1 MSDDLTWMPAWQ
13 IRDLITKRDVSA
25 LEVTDHFLARIEEF
39 NPVLKAFKHVDADGA
54 RQQAK
59 LADALNSGEPGPL
72 HGIPISVK
80 EHIAVE
86 GMPVAMLLSAG
97 SERIARYDD
106 LPVTRLRTAGAIIVG
121 TNTMM
126 GTSAPGLFEFNWDRE
141 ARNPW
146 DPSRAPGW
154 SSSGGAATA
163 AARLLPIA
171 IGSDGGGSIR
181 LPAAYCGVIGL
192 HPTAGLV
199 PSYNPHVQARMNPT
213 ISVGPLARDVTD
225 VAITLQ
231 AMSGPDGRDFDCIQT
246 TLASPLDHLNDG
258 ISGCRLA
265 WTDDYGF
272 AGMYAFEESPGVI
285 AAVREASLPVVH
297 ALGATIDETHIVL
310 EDFWP
315 GYVTSQFLFG
325 GGPTGTIQPPEPSPW
340 MEAMESRGRNWSA
353 LHQYFGQ
360 NDLLLSPTS
369 QLVAPTMDEW
379 AAWWGGHGPEPF
391 PHGTFA
397 PHYTSH
403 THMFNWLGFP
413 AANVPCGFLDGLPIG
428 LQVVGWPGSEDIIL
442 RFAQAFLQA
451 SPRNEHP
458 PTS

>member
-1 MSDDLTWMPAWQ
+1 VNDELTWMPAW
-13 IRDLITKRDVSA
+13 RLRELMVKRVVSA
-25 LEVTDHFLARIEEF
+25 LEVTDHFLGRIEEL
-39 NPVLKAFKHVDADGA
+39 NPVLNAFKHVDPEGA
-54 RQQAK
+54 RQQASY
-59 LADALNSGEPGPL
+59 ADSHSGETSGPL

-80 EHIAVE
+80 EHISVA
-86 GMPVAMLLSAG
+86 GMPVMTLFG
-97 SERIARYDD
+97 DGTERIARDDD
-106 LPVTRLRTAGAIIVG
+106 LAVTRLRTAGAIIVG

-126 GTSAPGLFEFNWDRE
+126 GTSAPGLFQFNWERE

-171 IGSDGGGSIR
+171 VGSDGGGSTR
-181 LPAAYCGVIGL
+181 LPGAYSGVIGM

-199 PSYNPHVQARMNPT
+199 PSYNPALRVRMNPT
-213 ISVGPLARDVTD
+213 VSLGPLARDVTD
-225 VAITLQ
+225 VALTLQ
-231 AMSGPDGRDFDCIQT
+231 AMSGPDGRDFDCLQT
-246 TLASPLDHLNDG
+246 QPPDMLSHLDDG
-258 ISGCRLA
+258 IAEFRLA

-272 AGMYAFEESPGVI
+272 ATMYAFDESSRVI
-285 AAVREASLPVVH
+285 AAVREATLPAVH
-297 ALGATIDETHIVL
+297 SLGAAVEEASAVW

-325 GGPTGTIQPPEPSPW
+325 GGPTGT
-340 MEAMESRGRNWSA
+340 MELPQRDAWIAALESRGRNWETFSEVFA
-353 LHQYFGQ
+353 E

-369 QLVAPTMDEW
+369 QLLAPKIKDWAEW
-379 AAWWGGHGPEPF
+379 WSGAGPVPF

-413 AANVPCGFLDGLPIG
+413 AASLPCGFLDGLPIG
-428 LQVVGWPGSEDIIL
+428 LQVVGWPGSEDRIL
-442 RFAQAFLQA
+442 RFAQAFLC
-451 SPRNEHP
+451 SRPLEEHP
-458 PTS
+458 TVS